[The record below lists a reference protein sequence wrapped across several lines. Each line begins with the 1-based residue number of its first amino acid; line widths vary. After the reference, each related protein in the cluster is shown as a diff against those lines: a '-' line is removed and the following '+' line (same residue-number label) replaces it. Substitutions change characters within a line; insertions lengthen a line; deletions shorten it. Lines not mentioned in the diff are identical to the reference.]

1 MFVSQRV
8 NPLDAGVLCAVSVGS
23 GSDAPSAARL
33 ARVSLVVVG
42 WVTVTVRV
50 AIEFVPQ
57 AASASV
63 SVTAE
68 ATGTTGR

>member
-8 NPLDAGVLCAVSVGS
+8 KPLDAGVLCAVTVGA
-23 GSDAPSAARL
+23 GADAMSAARL

-50 AIEFVPQ
+50 AIESVPQ

-63 SVTAE
+63 SATAE
-68 ATGTTGR
+68 AMAATGR